1 MILDKIKAIIEQ
13 SFGKDTS
20 ALNEN
25 TDILNDLRLDSLD
38 IVELVMA
45 VEEEWGLSVPD
56 DDIVKLKTLGD
67 VAQYI
72 EKHI

>member
-56 DDIVKLKTLGD
+56 DDIVTLKTLGD